1 MEIIKLNIN
10 ELHEYVGNAKEHP
23 KEQIQQIVNSIKE
36 FGFNDPI
43 AIDENNTIIEGH
55 GRLYAIKE
63 LGYEEVEC
71 IRLSHL
77 NEQQKKAY
85 ILAHNKLTMNTGFD
99 ITKLQLELDQILTL
113 DMSLFGFDIAKEEEV
128 EEDDFVETLPADPVV
143 KLGDMFEL
151 GQHTLLCGDS
161 TKPEDAK
168 RLMDGKV
175 ADLCL
180 TDPPYNV
187 AYEGSNGLT
196 IQNDNMSDDL
206 FYKFLY
212 EFYGNMKES
221 LKLGGVYYIFHADI
235 GGGVFRK
242 ALYDHGIPQRQVLIW
257 VKNSMVLGRQDY
269 QWKHEP
275 ILYGWTPGAGHYFT
289 DNRSFETVIEDNIN
303 INKLNTK
310 QKTEL
315 LKKIFSDQMET
326 TIIHEDKPT
335 VNDVHP
341 TMKPLK
347 LCGRLIKNSTRPG
360 ELVVDFFG
368 GSGST
373 MMACEQIGRIS
384 KLMEYDPKYA
394 QVIVERYI
402 KLVKSDK
409 DVYIMRDG
417 KKMHISKV
425 LKVDIDE

>member
-1 MEIIKLNIN
+1 MEIIKININ
-10 ELHEYVGNAKEHP
+10 ELHEYEGNAKEHP
-23 KEQIQQIVNSIKE
+23 KEQIQQIINSIKE

-43 AIDENNTIIEGH
+43 AIDETNTIIEGH
-55 GRLYAIKE
+55 GRLYALKE
-63 LGYEEVEC
+63 LGYDEVEC

-77 NEQQKKAY
+77 TDQQKKAY

-99 ITKLQLELDQILTL
+99 MTKLQLELDQILTL
-113 DMSLFGFDIAKEEEV
+113 DMSLFGFDIPKEEEI
-128 EEDDFVETLPADPVV
+128 EEDDFVESLPEEPVV

-151 GQHTLLCGDS
+151 GQHRLLCGDS
-161 TKPEDAK
+161 TKQEDAQ
-168 RLMDGKV
+168 RLMEGQK

-196 IQNDNMSDDL
+196 IQNDNMSDDA

-212 EFYGNMKES
+212 DFYGNMKEA
-221 LKLGGVYYIFHADI
+221 LRPGGAYYIFHADI

-275 ILYGWTPGAGHYFT
+275 ILYGWKEGASHYFT
-289 DNRSFETVIEDNIN
+289 DNRSFETVIEDTIN
-303 INKLNTK
+303 INKLTK
-310 QKTEL
+310 EQMKDL
-315 LKKIFSDQMET
+315 LKKLYSDKVES

-373 MMACEQIGRIS
+373 MMACEQIGRIAR
-384 KLMEYDPKYA
+384 LMEYDPKYA

-417 KKMHISKV
+417 KRMHISKV